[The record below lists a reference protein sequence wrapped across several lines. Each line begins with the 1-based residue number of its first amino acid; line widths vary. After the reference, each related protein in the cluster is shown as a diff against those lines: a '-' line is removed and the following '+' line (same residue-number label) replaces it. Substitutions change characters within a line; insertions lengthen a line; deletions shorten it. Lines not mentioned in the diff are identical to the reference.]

1 MDTQEDRNRD
11 PQAPSWN
18 RRTPRTADV
27 VRLLASWFLT
37 FLALLLTAD
46 LLPGFTYTSWLP
58 LVVAAA
64 VTGLVG
70 MIVRPV
76 LVTLSA
82 LIGWIAVGLATLF
95 GQALVMSIALAVVP
109 GASFDS
115 FWTAVLAA
123 WITAAFGTLLVWIL
137 TAGTDETFVASL
149 LRIRPTPV
157 PDGDVD
163 GVLFLQLDGVSHPV
177 MQWALTSGTM

>member
-1 MDTQEDRNRD
+1 MQTREERNRD
-11 PQAPSWN
+11 PQAPAWN

-82 LIGWIAVGLATLF
+82 LIGWIAVGLATIF

-115 FWTAVLAA
+115 FWT
-123 WITAAFGTLLVWIL
+123 
-137 TAGTDETFVASL
+137 
-149 LRIRPTPV
+149 
-157 PDGDVD
+157 
-163 GVLFLQLDGVSHPV
+163 
-177 MQWALTSGTM
+177 